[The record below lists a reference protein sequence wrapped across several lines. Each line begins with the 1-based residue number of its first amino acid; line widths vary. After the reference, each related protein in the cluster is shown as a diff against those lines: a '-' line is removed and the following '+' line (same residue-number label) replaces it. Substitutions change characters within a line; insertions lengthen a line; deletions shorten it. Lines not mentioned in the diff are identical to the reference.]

1 MRWLPTKIMSLGA
14 TYYVRWSGLSE
25 EEEETASLAG
35 FCLFLP
41 SSAREKMIEASLRY
55 FWSVLGLYTKSTSHT
70 TKRLARY
77 WLSANSSKMP
87 PQSNGDVSSAGSS
100 GAMGDQQQHQ
110 ERHALSATV
119 SISTNEIPV
128 IDLENPDTSLLI
140 DQVSVRLRMATWK

>member
-1 MRWLPTKIMSLGA
+1 
-14 TYYVRWSGLSE
+14 
-25 EEEETASLAG
+25 
-35 FCLFLP
+35 
-41 SSAREKMIEASLRY
+41 
-55 FWSVLGLYTKSTSHT
+55 
-70 TKRLARY
+70 
-77 WLSANSSKMP
+77 MP

>member
-1 MRWLPTKIMSLGA
+1 MRL
-14 TYYVRWSGLSE
+14 YVGKQDQGGGGDGVVVVV
-25 EEEETASLAG
+25 G
-35 FCLFLP
+35 FCLFC
-41 SSAREKMIEASLRY
+41 LRDE
-55 FWSVLGLYTKSTSHT
+55 FALFLVCPWPLHTQNHFHTPSVLLDFD
-70 TKRLARY
+70 
-77 WLSANSSKMP
+77 SANSSKMP

-119 SISTNEIPV
+119 SISTTEIPV